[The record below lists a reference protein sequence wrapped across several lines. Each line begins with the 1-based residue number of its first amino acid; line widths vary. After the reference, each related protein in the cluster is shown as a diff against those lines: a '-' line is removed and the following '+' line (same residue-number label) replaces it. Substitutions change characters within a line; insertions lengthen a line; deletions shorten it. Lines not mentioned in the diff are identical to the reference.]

1 MKASLPFKYITA
13 VKRGKHYVIFD
24 NRVDEGNRKRK
35 WVGTGLPE
43 KCKKKDLT
51 TKIDEL
57 VSEFYKEYIEN
68 NIEIAEAYTKAKEA
82 ESARAAETAK
92 DGYTFLGFFQMWLE
106 AIKPTVAENTY
117 EGYIHTSHHIITQIS
132 IRHSNMQ

>member
-24 NRVDEGNRKRK
+24 YRDDEGNRKRK

-57 VSEFYKEYIEN
+57 VSEFYKEYMEN
-68 NIEIAEAYTKAKEA
+68 NIERPRLIPRQRKLNPPEPLRQLKTDTR
-82 ESARAAETAK
+82 S
-92 DGYTFLGFFQMWLE
+92 
-106 AIKPTVAENTY
+106 
-117 EGYIHTSHHIITQIS
+117 
-132 IRHSNMQ
+132 

>member
-24 NRVDEGNRKRK
+24 YKDEEGNRKRK

-51 TKIDEL
+51 AKIDEL
-57 VSEFYKEYIEN
+57 VSEFYKEYIES
-68 NIEIAEAYTKAKEA
+68 NIGKAEAEAKAKAEA
-82 ESARAAETAK
+82 EAKAKAEEEAAAAAEGA
-92 DGYTFLGFFQMWLE
+92 E
-106 AIKPTVAENTY
+106 NAEETVAEATA
-117 EGYIHTSHHIITQIS
+117 E
-132 IRHSNMQ
+132 